1 MSHTPTTN
9 QRKFLKKLSNDGS
22 AGYKKNNDNNNKKKM
37 SGMNIKT
44 SHDDLSNTIGPST
57 TRHRSFGSKTP
68 SHASG
73 RQIVNDRLFKTG
85 NPNVSLPTYTNTHT
99 HIYIIFIQYLSLL
112 SYNTNNNTIYIK

>member
-44 SHDDLSNTIGPST
+44 SHSDLSNTIGPST

-99 HIYIIFIQYLSLL
+99 YIYIYHIYTILVSIKLQYQ
-112 SYNTNNNTIYIK
+112 

>member
-44 SHDDLSNTIGPST
+44 SHGDLNNTIGPST

-85 NPNVSLPTYTNTHT
+85 NPNVSLPIYTNTHIYIY
-99 HIYIIFIQYLSLL
+99 HIYTLLL
-112 SYNTNNNTIYIK
+112 SINLQYK